1 MKPLHFRSLT
11 KGAVMP
17 IQHLGYVKSVDI
29 NRIPGRA
36 LKVKDP
42 QKAQTVKAYPCD

>member
-1 MKPLHFRSLT
+1 MKLLNFRSFT
-11 KGAVMP
+11 KGAVMT
-17 IQHLGYVKSVDI
+17 IHHLGYVKNVNI
-29 NRIPGRA
+29 NRIPGTA